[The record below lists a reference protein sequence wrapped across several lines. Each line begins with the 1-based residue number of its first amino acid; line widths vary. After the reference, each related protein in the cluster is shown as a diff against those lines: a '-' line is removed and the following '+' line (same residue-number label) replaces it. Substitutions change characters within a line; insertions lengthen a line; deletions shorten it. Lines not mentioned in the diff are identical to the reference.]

1 MQNENIQNDQMNE
14 RSCKGKKTK
23 RPITKLDK
31 IIENAAKNG
40 LELIPLDYKLIPCTI
55 DQRDKY
61 VEEHKKS
68 KVFKRNYDRLREAL
82 LEKKS
87 VTYSGRNLY
96 IVPSEEH
103 DLIQAKDRKS
113 VVKFREGAKF
123 LKQLQ
128 AENEKLMREK
138 QEKATNL
145 EKVKEILKIF
155 GH

>member
-1 MQNENIQNDQMNE
+1 MNE

-31 IIENAAKNG
+31 IIEKAANDG
-40 LELIPLDYKLIPCTI
+40 LELIPLDYKLIPCTP

-87 VTYSGRNLY
+87 VIYCGRNLY
-96 IVPSEEH
+96 VVPSKEH
-103 DLIQAKDRKS
+103 DIFQAKNRES
-113 VVKFREGAKF
+113 VVRV
-123 LKQLQ
+123 
-128 AENEKLMREK
+128 R
-138 QEKATNL
+138 AT
-145 EKVKEILKIF
+145 
-155 GH
+155 